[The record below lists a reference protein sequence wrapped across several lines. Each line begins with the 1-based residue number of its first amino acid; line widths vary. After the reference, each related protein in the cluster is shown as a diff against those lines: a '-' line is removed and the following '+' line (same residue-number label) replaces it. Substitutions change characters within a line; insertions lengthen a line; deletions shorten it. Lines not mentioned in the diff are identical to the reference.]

1 MEHVLSSEGLFPK
14 PEKVDSI
21 LNKKHLQ
28 VKVTL
33 VVFWLLLLTVAQRQ
47 LTPQKG
53 IDFVWN
59 EQRE

>member
-53 IDFVWN
+53 IDFV
-59 EQRE
+59 

>member
-1 MEHVLSSEGLFPK
+1 MEHVLISEVLFPK

-28 VKVTL
+28 VQVTI
-33 VVFWLLLLTVAQRQ
+33 VVFWVLLLTVAQRQ

-53 IDFVWN
+53 IDFV
-59 EQRE
+59 